1 MIYFIFNYFRK
12 GVFTMKRKK
21 FLLFYIAFV
30 SIVFICLFSNIAFA
44 ADPKLVSTLTG
55 AFTKIKGYIVRIA
68 TSFVAVAIATG
79 LLMRKFSLGD
89 EKKIYRANNLIKGS
103 ITSYVLIVCIDL
115 VLSFVDTVLA

>member
-1 MIYFIFNYFRK
+1 
-12 GVFTMKRKK
+12 MKRKK